1 MESKGTIDLKIQAIF
16 IKRNITTILLSHA
29 FILPFLNKSSSLS
42 MTGMSQERESHTKG
56 SVPSLNM
63 QITYVH

>member
-1 MESKGTIDLKIQAIF
+1 M
-16 IKRNITTILLSHA
+16 KRSITTILLSYA
-29 FILPFLNKSSSLS
+29 FILPFLNKFSSLS

-56 SVPSLNM
+56 RSMPSLNM